1 MATVPAWWQQGATQ
15 INPLEQTW
23 GADGNQSERFGMNNY
38 DAILKQLG
46 IGNLWTGGAPDDSSQ
61 GAFRAQDVQD
71 WLSQNGYQLM
81 ANQGVGAGGG
91 ADTYQNLNWIQDQ
104 AGNMVGDP
112 TFNRDDPN
120 GVLKMAALAA
130 AGYFGGGALA
140 GAGEG
145 AGAAGAAAGGADAAT
160 SAAWAN
166 GAGLGMDTVGA
177 VGGGSAAGAGSLA
190 PLAGIEGMGV
200 NVAPTMTNT
209 ALGTTSALSPELAAA
224 AAGGSLAGAGGA
236 GAGAAAAAASSSPL
250 WDQFVNRLGD
260 AASNPS
266 TIGGLL
272 GAAAGI
278 ADANANNKPTTST
291 KDPWAQA
298 VPFLQQQLQQG
309 RDLSARYAAQP
320 FSQAQQTAYGN
331 LGGLLDSINGGG
343 MQGLLSGMG
352 ANASGA
358 NQYSR
363 ANPGR
368 QLTGGAASLP
378 MWQPGLLGNFG
389 TKG

>member
-1 MATVPAWWQQGATQ
+1 MATVPAWWLQGATQ

-46 IGNLWTGGAPDDSSQ
+46 LGSLWTGGAPDDSSQ

-71 WLSQNGYQLM
+71 WLRQNGYQLM

-140 GAGEG
+140 GD
-145 AGAAGAAAGGADAAT
+145 GAAATGAATGGADAAT
-160 SAAWAN
+160 SAAWSN
-166 GAGLGMDTVGA
+166 GAGLGADTVSA
-177 VGGGSAAGAGSLA
+177 VGGGAAGGTGSLA

-200 NVAPTMTNT
+200 TVAPTMTNT
-209 ALGTTSALSPELAAA
+209 ALATSGTLSPELAAI
-224 AAGGSLAGAGGA
+224 AGGAPMAGA
-236 GAGAAAAAASSSPL
+236 GAGAGGTAGGSL
-250 WDQFVNRLGD
+250 WDTVARQV
-260 AASNPS
+260 
-266 TIGGLL
+266 GGGQNLAGL
-272 GAAAGI
+272 VGAAAGAI
-278 ADANANNKPTTST
+278 DAKNNSGPSTST

-309 RDLSARYAAQP
+309 QQLSRQYQQQP
-320 FSQAQQTAYGN
+320 FSPAQQTAYGN
-331 LGGLLDSINGGG
+331 LGGLLNSINGGAG
-343 MQGLLSGMG
+343 GLLSGMG

-358 NQYSR
+358 NQFDR
-363 ANPGR
+363 ANPAR
-368 QLTGGAASLP
+368 KLQGGSLNLGG
-378 MWQPGLLGNFG
+378 WSPGLLQFFPGA
-389 TKG
+389 K

>member
-1 MATVPAWWQQGATQ
+1 MATVPAWWLQGATQ
-15 INPLEQTW
+15 INPLDQTW
-23 GADGNQSERFGMNNY
+23 SGGGDSPGQSERFTMNNY
-38 DAILKQLG
+38 DAILRQLG
-46 IGNLWTGGAPDDSSQ
+46 FGGDWLGGAPDDPSQ
-61 GAFRAQDVQD
+61 GAFKAQDVQD
-71 WLSQNGYQLM
+71 WLASNGYQMM
-81 ANQGVGAGGG
+81 ANQGTGIGGG
-91 ADTYQNLNWIQDQ
+91 ADTYQNLNWIQDAQ
-104 AGNMVGDP
+104 GNMAGDP

-140 GAGEG
+140 GAGEAG

-160 SAAWAN
+160 TAAWAN
-166 GAGLGMDTVGA
+166 GAGLGADTVGA

-200 NVAPTMTNT
+200 TVAPTMTNS
-209 ALGTTSALSPELAAA
+209 ALAASGTLSPELAAI
-224 AAGGSLAGAGGA
+224 AAGGPMAGAAAGGA
-236 GAGAAAAAASSSPL
+236 GAASAGAGGGL
-250 WDQFVNRLGD
+250 WDTVARQV
-260 AASNPS
+260 
-266 TIGGLL
+266 GGGRNLAGL
-272 GAAAGI
+272 IGAAAGAI
-278 ADANANNKPTTST
+278 DAKNNDKPTTSV
-291 KDPWAQA
+291 KDPWAAA

-309 RDLSARYAAQP
+309 QQLSAQYAAHP

-343 MQGLLSGMG
+343 MAGLLSGMG

-368 QLTGGAASLP
+368 QLLGGAASLP
-378 MWQPGLLGNFG
+378 NWQPGLLGNFG